1 VAALFQFS
9 RLVVST
15 ARRNPFTGR
24 ISPLFYW
31 TPRRIR
37 RKILGM
43 PRITTIDYDKADSS
57 AREIFDH
64 FKKERGN
71 VPNMF
76 RTVAYRP
83 EILRTMITHFRAVM
97 ETGTVGVK
105 LKELVIVRT
114 SQINHCEYC
123 LASHSQLALRHGWSE
138 EQITDLANFRTRT
151 DFSEREKAALE
162 LAERETL
169 DSNGIDD
176 EFWARLRQHFD
187 EGEIIELAA
196 AVGLFNY
203 FNRFNNSLR
212 MEPTK

>member
-1 VAALFQFS
+1 
-9 RLVVST
+9 
-15 ARRNPFTGR
+15 
-24 ISPLFYW
+24 
-31 TPRRIR
+31 
-37 RKILGM
+37 M
-43 PRITTIDYDKADSS
+43 PRIPTIAYEKAEPV
-57 AREIFDH
+57 AQEIFDH
-64 FKKERGN
+64 YKKERAN

-83 EILRTMITHFRAVM
+83 EILSTMIAHFRAVM
-97 ETGTVGVK
+97 ETGTVGLK

-123 LASHSQLALRHGWSE
+123 LNSHTQLAHRYGWSE

-151 DFSEREKAALE
+151 DFNEREKAALE

-169 DSNGIDD
+169 DSNGVDD
-176 EFWARLRQHFD
+176 AFWARLRRHFD

-196 AVGLFNY
+196 AIGLFNY
-203 FNRFNNSLR
+203 FNRFNNSLK